1 MIQYGWLL
9 YIISFTSCSLLHLYP
24 KHEKREA
31 QKKKDGAKHELLN
44 LAQIAKHN
52 LANKNEDV
60 SKITKKYICSL
71 LLVCYGKEVEEH
83 KHHKPS
89 LVQKL
94 SSEIAKRPEAV
105 AVAITAAANIE

>member
-44 LAQIAKHN
+44 LAQIAKQN
-52 LANKNEDV
+52 LANKNGDV

-71 LLVCYGKEVEEH
+71 LLACYGKEVEEH

-105 AVAITAAANIE
+105 AVAITAAANTE